1 MSTDEPELLNNNE
14 IFATTNQATF
24 IPGYP
29 AIHSSPLV
37 TKEIVAN
44 YSLLLT
50 IQGSN
55 PKLRPY
61 MLTSHLDVVPAV
73 RSKWSSEPFEAVIKE
88 DGYIY
93 ARGTMD
99 AKHLT
104 IAMLEATEH
113 LLKNNFKPQR
123 TYYLAFGHDGKSS
136 SDYSSTC
143 NNLDTCC

>member
-1 MSTDEPELLNNNE
+1 M
-14 IFATTNQATF
+14 TNQ
-24 IPGYP
+24 IKSSIDYP
-29 AIHSSPLV
+29 SIHNSPLV

-44 YSLLLT
+44 YSLLYT

-55 PKLRPY
+55 KKLRPY

-113 LLKNNFKPQR
+113 LLKNNYQPQR
-123 TYYLAFGHDGKSS
+123 TYYLAFGHDGKYLSATDCLIRLLFMLLTIRLS
-136 SDYSSTC
+136 HGCS
-143 NNLDTCC
+143 